1 MTAGEARNLG
11 EDNMAAKKI
20 AYGSE
25 ARAAIRAGV
34 HKLANAVKI
43 TLGPCG
49 KNVVLEKS
57 FGSPTVTKD
66 GVTVAKEIE
75 LEDGY
80 ENMGAQMVKEVA
92 SKTSSVAGDGTT
104 TATILAESIF
114 DEGLKNVT
122 AGANA
127 MQVKNGIDKAVGAIV
142 GELHKMSITVDSS
155 KQIEQ
160 VATCSA
166 NQDAE
171 IGSKLAE
178 AMDKV
183 GKDGVITVE
192 EGQSLDTTVELVEG
206 MQFDKGYLSAHFV
219 NNLENMTVVL
229 EKPYVLIH
237 EKKISAIKSLVPLLE
252 KVSKQGKPLL
262 IIAEDVEG
270 EALATLVVNKLRGVL
285 QCAAVKAPGFGDRRK
300 AMLSDIA
307 VLTGGEA
314 IFEDLGLELE
324 NIELSQLGRAKR
336 VTIDKDTTT
345 IIEGAGDTKAVKGRI
360 EQIKSEIDKS
370 TSDYDIEKLQERLA
384 KLSGGVAQINVGA
397 ATEAEMKEK
406 KARVEDALH
415 ACRAAVEE
423 GILPGG
429 GVSMLRALKSLDK
442 IEAGGDEKIGIDIV
456 RRAVGAP
463 IKQIAENAGLEGSIV
478 AQKVMESKQKN
489 YGYDALRKEY
499 GDMIEFGVIVPT
511 KVERAALQNGA
522 SIASLLLM
530 TDAVVSEI
538 PEKKEPAPAMPPGGG
553 MY

>member
-1 MTAGEARNLG
+1 
-11 EDNMAAKKI
+11 MAAKKI
-20 AYGSE
+20 AFGVD
-25 ARAAIRAGV
+25 ARAAIRQGV
-34 HKLANAVKI
+34 RKLAKAVKI

-49 KNVVLEKS
+49 RNVILEKS

-66 GVTVAKEIE
+66 GVSVAKEIE
-75 LEDGY
+75 LEDSY

-92 SKTSSVAGDGTT
+92 SKTSTVAGDGTT

-114 DEGLKNVT
+114 EEGLKNVT

-127 MQVKNGIDKAVGAIV
+127 MQLKRGIEKAVEAIV
-142 GELHKMSITVDSS
+142 SELAKMSISVDSS

-166 NQDAE
+166 NQDVE
-171 IGSKLAE
+171 IGKKMAE

-192 EGQSLDTTVELVEG
+192 EGQSLETTVELVEG
-206 MQFDKGYLSAHFV
+206 MQFDKGYLSPHFI
-219 NNLENMTVVL
+219 NNLQNMTVVL
-229 EKPYVLIH
+229 EKPYILVH
-237 EKKISAIKSLVPLLE
+237 EKKISSIKSLVPLLE
-252 KVSKQGKPLL
+252 KIAKQGKPLL

-300 AMLSDIA
+300 AMLQDIA
-307 VLTGGEA
+307 ILGGGQA
-314 IFEDLGLELE
+314 IFEDLGIQLE
-324 NIELSQLGRAKR
+324 NIELGQLGKAKR
-336 VTIDKDTTT
+336 ITIDKETTT
-345 IIEGAGDTKAVKGRI
+345 IIEGAGTIDEIKARI
-360 EQIKSEIDKS
+360 EQIKMEIDAT

-384 KLSGGVAQINVGA
+384 KLAGGVAQIHVGA

-429 GVSMLRALKSLDK
+429 GVAMLRVLPALDK
-442 IEAGGDEKIGIDIV
+442 IKTSGDEKIGVDIV
-456 RRAVGAP
+456 RRALVAP
-463 IKQIAENAGLEGSIV
+463 IKQIAVNAGLDGSIV
-478 AQKVMESKQKN
+478 AQKVMESTDKN
-489 YGYDALRKEY
+489 FGYDALRKEY
-499 GDMIEFGVIVPT
+499 GNMIEFGVIVPT

-522 SIASLLLM
+522 SIASLLLT
-530 TDAVVSEI
+530 TDAIVSEI
-538 PEKKEPAPAMPPGGG
+538 PEKKEAPAMPPGGG

>member
-1 MTAGEARNLG
+1 
-11 EDNMAAKKI
+11 MAAKKI
-20 AYGSE
+20 TFDTDARDAIRVGVKKL
-25 ARAAIRAGV
+25 ARA
-34 HKLANAVKI
+34 VKV

-49 KNVVLEKS
+49 RNVIIEKS
-57 FGSPTVTKD
+57 YGSPTVTKD

-75 LEDGY
+75 LEDAN

-92 SKTSSVAGDGTT
+92 SKTSTVAGDGTT

-114 DEGLKNVT
+114 EEGLKNIT
-122 AGANA
+122 AGANP
-127 MQVKNGIDKAVGAIV
+127 MQVKRGVDAAVEAIV
-142 GELHKMSITVDSS
+142 AELKKMSTQIKSS

-166 NQDAE
+166 NHDVE
-171 IGSKLAE
+171 IGKKMAE

-192 EGQSLDTTVELVEG
+192 EGQSLETTVELVEG
-206 MQFDKGYLSAHFV
+206 MQFDKGYISPHFI

-229 EKPYVLIH
+229 DKPYILIN
-237 EKKISAIKSLVPLLE
+237 EKKISNIKSMVPVLE
-252 KVSKQGKPLL
+252 KVAKQGRPLL
-262 IIAEDVEG
+262 IIAEDIEG

-300 AMLSDIA
+300 AMLADIA
-307 VLTGGEA
+307 VLTNGQA
-314 IFEDLGLELE
+314 IFEDLGIQLE
-324 NIELSQLGRAKR
+324 NVELKDLGQAKR
-336 VTIDKDTTT
+336 VTIDKDNTT
-345 IIEGAGDTKAVKGRI
+345 IIEGAGKTDAIKARI
-360 EQIKSEIDKS
+360 EQIKTEINGT

-429 GVSMLRALKSLDK
+429 GVAMLRALPALDK
-442 IEAGGDEKIGIDIV
+442 LKVKGDEKVGVDIV
-456 RRAVGAP
+456 RRAVVAP
-463 IKQIAENAGLEGSIV
+463 IKQIATNAGLDGSIV
-478 AQKVMESKQKN
+478 AQKVMESTDL
-489 YGYDALRKEY
+489 YFGYDALRKEY
-499 GDMIEFGVIVPT
+499 GNMLDFGVIVPT

-522 SIASLLLM
+522 SIASLLLT
-530 TDAVVSEI
+530 TDAIVSEI
-538 PEKKEPAPAMPPGGG
+538 PEKKDKTPAMPGGGG

>member
-1 MTAGEARNLG
+1 
-11 EDNMAAKKI
+11 MAAKKI
-20 AYGSE
+20 AFGTD
-25 ARAAIRAGV
+25 ARSAIREGV
-34 HKLANAVKI
+34 KKLAKAVKI

-49 KNVVLEKS
+49 RNVVLEKS

-75 LEDGY
+75 LEDSY

-104 TATILAESIF
+104 TATILAESLF
-114 DEGLKNVT
+114 DEGLKNIT

-127 MQVKNGIDKAVGAIV
+127 MQVKRGIDMAVEQIV
-142 GELHKMSITVDSS
+142 KELQKMSIAVESS

-166 NQDAE
+166 NQDIE
-171 IGSKLAE
+171 IGEKMAE

-192 EGQSLDTTVELVEG
+192 EGQSLETVVELVEG
-206 MQFDKGYLSAHFV
+206 MQFDKGYLSPHFIT
-219 NNLENMTVVL
+219 NLENMTVVL
-229 EKPYVLIH
+229 EKPYILVH
-237 EKKISAIKSLVPLLE
+237 EKKISSIKSLVPLLE

-285 QCAAVKAPGFGDRRK
+285 QAAAVKAPGFGDRRK

-314 IFEDLGLELE
+314 IFEDLGLQLE
-324 NIELSQLGRAKR
+324 SIELSQLGRAKR
-336 VTIDKDTTT
+336 ITIDKDTTT
-345 IIEGAGDTKAVKGRI
+345 IIEGAGSTKAIKGRI
-360 EQIKSEIDKS
+360 EQIKNEIDKS

-384 KLSGGVAQINVGA
+384 KLAGGVAQINVGA

-429 GVSMLRALKSLDK
+429 GVPMLRTLSALDK
-442 IEAGGDEKIGIDIV
+442 VKATGDAKIGVDIV
-456 RRAVGAP
+456 RRAVVAP
-463 IKQIAENAGLEGSIV
+463 IKRIAENAGLDGSIV
-478 AQKVMESKQKN
+478 AQKVIESDEVN
-489 YGYDALRKEY
+489 YGYDAMRKEY
-499 GDMIEFGVIVPT
+499 GNLIKFGVIVPT

-522 SIASLLLM
+522 SIASLLLT
-530 TDAVVSEI
+530 TDAIVSEI
-538 PEKKEPAPAMPPGGG
+538 PEKKETPPAMPPGGG

>member
-1 MTAGEARNLG
+1 
-11 EDNMAAKKI
+11 MAAKKI
-20 AYGSE
+20 LFGTD
-25 ARAAIRAGV
+25 ARAAIQAGV
-34 HKLANAVKI
+34 KKLAYAVKI

-75 LEDGY
+75 LEDSY

-92 SKTSSVAGDGTT
+92 SKTSTVAGDGTT

-114 DEGLKNVT
+114 NEGLKNIT
-122 AGANA
+122 AGANP
-127 MQVKNGIDKAVGAIV
+127 MQVKRGIDMAVNAIV
-142 GELHKMSITVDSS
+142 EELQKMSTPVEST

-160 VATCSA
+160 VAICSA

-171 IGSKLAE
+171 IGKKLAE

-192 EGQSLDTTVELVEG
+192 EGQSLETTVELLEG
-206 MQFDKGYLSAHFV
+206 MQFDKGYLSPHFI
-219 NNLENMTVVL
+219 NNLENMSVVL
-229 EKPYVLIH
+229 EKPYILVH
-237 EKKISAIKSLVPLLE
+237 EKKISSVKSLIPLLE
-252 KVSKQGKPLL
+252 KVAKQGKPLL
-262 IIAEDVEG
+262 VIAEEVEG

-300 AMLSDIA
+300 ALLSDIA
-307 VLTGGEA
+307 VLTGAEP

-324 NIELSQLGRAKR
+324 NIDLKQLGRAKR

-345 IIEGAGDTKAVKGRI
+345 IIEGAGSTEAIKGRI
-360 EQIKSEIDKS
+360 EQIKAEIEKS

-384 KLSGGVAQINVGA
+384 KLAGGVAQINVGA

-429 GVSMLRALKSLDK
+429 GVPMLRTLPALDK
-442 IEAGGDEKIGIDIV
+442 IKADGDEKIGVDIV
-456 RRAVGAP
+456 RRAIVAP
-463 IKQIAENAGLEGSIV
+463 IKQIAQNAGLDGSIV
-478 AQKVMESKQKN
+478 AQKVMESKDKN
-489 YGYDALRKEY
+489 FGYDALRKEY
-499 GDMIEFGVIVPT
+499 GDLVKFGVIVPT
-511 KVERAALQNGA
+511 KVERVALQNGA

-530 TDAVVSEI
+530 TDAIVSEI
-538 PEKKEPAPAMPPGGG
+538 PEKKEKMPQGPPGGG